1 MFAEKKKLEDIN
13 VIIKLDVFLMF
24 FFQTGNQY
32 PSKSYICRISQIF
45 QLVNASK
52 FQLELM
58 LVIPAKKK
66 PHRFFFLASYC
77 SKTARINKTS

>member
-13 VIIKLDVFLMF
+13 VIIKLDVCLMF

-52 FQLELM
+52 FQL
-58 LVIPAKKK
+58 VNPTG
-66 PHRFFFLASYC
+66 FFFLASYC